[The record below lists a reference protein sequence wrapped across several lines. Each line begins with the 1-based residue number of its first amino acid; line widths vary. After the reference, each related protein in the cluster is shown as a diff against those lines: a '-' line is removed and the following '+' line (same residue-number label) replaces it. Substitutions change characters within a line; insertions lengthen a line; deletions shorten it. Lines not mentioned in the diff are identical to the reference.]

1 MIYFGTFSVIA
12 AVYILWRTYCS
23 YLCSELSDARTF
35 LAALSDYRE
44 KMRCYLSSPRAW
56 ASDYSDERLG
66 DSGFLSRLAS
76 GEEMTY
82 VFRELREE
90 YYLTDRV
97 NEILNSCF
105 DRLGEG
111 YLDTELEVL
120 ASAIAALGEEVRSMS
135 DELKNRERVAGALL
149 GAFAVGTVIL
159 IM

>member
-1 MIYFGTFSVIA
+1 
-12 AVYILWRTYCS
+12 
-23 YLCSELSDARTF
+23 
-35 LAALSDYRE
+35 
-44 KMRCYLSSPRAW
+44 
-56 ASDYSDERLG
+56 
-66 DSGFLSRLAS
+66 
-76 GEEMTY
+76 MTY